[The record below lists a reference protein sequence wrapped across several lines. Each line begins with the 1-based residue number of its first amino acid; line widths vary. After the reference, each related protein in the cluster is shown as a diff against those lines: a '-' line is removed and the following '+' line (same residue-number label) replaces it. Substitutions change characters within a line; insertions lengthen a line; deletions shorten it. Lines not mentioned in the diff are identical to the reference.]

1 MIIFA
6 TLGLVVLASSNGL
19 AALSAGY
26 RWGFGA
32 FLIILPVVAA
42 PLTKAQ
48 GVLVEEKNNRTVIQT
63 IWFFIVEFDLA
74 GVVLFSTGL
83 VVFFL
88 PSTSPRLHL
97 TVAHIIATI
106 VVGVVL
112 LVIFGLYESFGADP
126 DVINDLRIAEAG
138 YVHNTFDVVSGML
151 LFFVGFLTRRTGSF
165 KWLLYTA
172 VPLYLHAGAD
182 DLLPS
187 SQPVGWLSY
196 LLPSTHLHWRKRIHH
211 CRATRHPSSSPLTI
225 NTSLP
230 RWLLG
235 HYHLGRD
242 LDQQLRGGARA
253 LSPGA
258 APPRPGRYLR
268 DLPTQLSYPV
278 GSVIQNAY
286 AQLRM
291 CAFGTVIMGLGLIWM
306 LLNRNIDVR
315 KIEQAKGRS
324 SSVLLPTYCFGNVAA
339 TIRGK
344 D

>member
-1 MIIFA
+1 MFDE
-6 TLGLVVLASSNGL
+6 VEASCNNKTRG
-19 AALSAGY
+19 
-26 RWGFGA
+26 WGFTYA
-32 FLIILPVVAA
+32 FTSSPYIITAFAGLKS
-42 PLTKAQ
+42 TKAQ

-63 IWFFIVEFDLA
+63 IWCSIVEFDLA

-106 VVGVVL
+106 
-112 LVIFGLYESFGADP
+112 
-126 DVINDLRIAEAG
+126 VINDLRIAEAG

-211 CRATRHPSSSPLTI
+211 CRATRHPSSSPLAI